1 MCGSTAVAAN
11 SEDPFLT
18 GTYGVAYTR
27 GIQEGEDRR
36 FLQAVVTRKI
46 VIPFRSVALSVS
58 LTRKASIITVKHW
71 DAYSL
76 EDASGFT
83 RHNFNAKVSDYMLS
97 STYWPA
103 WKASVQQG
111 KAKGV
116 MCSCAN
122 RGLLP
127 PPAAPPAP
135 ADGASCGKQT
145 TRLMASLHV
154 ATRA

>member
-1 MCGSTAVAAN
+1 MCLLLKESA
-11 SEDPFLT
+11 S
-18 GTYGVAYTR
+18 
-27 GIQEGEDRR
+27 Q
-36 FLQAVVTRKI
+36 RKWLH
-46 VIPFRSVALSVS
+46 S
-58 LTRKASIITVKHW
+58 KHW

-122 RGLLP
+122 LLLLLL
-127 PPAAPPAP
+127 ALLLLTVLLVT
-135 ADGASCGKQT
+135 KKT